1 MADLATSEFDL
12 LPKLVTK
19 LDRHLIFP
27 LLEFSSGQLENEDGS
42 SSDEAKSRELLKAKY
57 ELLKKT
63 NMTDYVAN
71 LYCDLEGLQDP
82 PKEYADKRQ
91 KVIETLEKFE
101 DTTSKLTE
109 LLSTEEVVSNL
120 RSDKV
125 ANLEFLKK
133 EHDVRHDTTCCQ
145 VSLLLGE
152 GADVCS
158 DMTGHRRD
166 GQRALRIR

>member
-1 MADLATSEFDL
+1 MEDLATSEFDL

-27 LLEFSSGQLENEDGS
+27 LLEFSSAQLEDEDGNS
-42 SSDEAKSRELLKAKY
+42 KDETKTRELLKAKY

-82 PKEYADKRQ
+82 PKDFADKRQ
-91 KVIETLEKFE
+91 KVIETLERYE
-101 DTTSKLTE
+101 DSTSKITE
-109 LLSTEEVVSNL
+109 LLQREDVVTNL

-133 EHDVRHDTTCCQ
+133 DHDVR
-145 VSLLLGE
+145 E
-152 GADVCS
+152 NCS
-158 DMTGHRRD
+158 IILSAFRECTPHGLEN
-166 GQRALRIR
+166 AS

>member
-1 MADLATSEFDL
+1 MADLAISDFDL

-27 LLEFSSGQLENEDGS
+27 LLEFSSAQLENEDGS
-42 SSDEAKSRELLKAKY
+42 SMDESKTLEILKAKY

-82 PKEYADKRQ
+82 PKDFADKRQ
-91 KVIETLEKFE
+91 KVIETLEKYE
-101 DTTSKLTE
+101 DSTSKITE
-109 LLSTEEVVSNL
+109 LLQREDVVTNL

-133 EHDVRHDTTCCQ
+133 DHDVRDKF
-145 VSLLLGE
+145 S
-152 GADVCS
+152 
-158 DMTGHRRD
+158 
-166 GQRALRIR
+166 

>member
-1 MADLATSEFDL
+1 MEDLAISEFDL

-27 LLEFSSGQLENEDGS
+27 LLEFSSGQLEDDDGNS
-42 SSDEAKSRELLKAKY
+42 KDETKTREFLKAKY

-82 PKEYADKRQ
+82 PQDFADKRQ

-101 DTTSKLTE
+101 DSTSKITE
-109 LLSTEEVVSNL
+109 LLQREDVVTNL

-133 EHDVRHDTTCCQ
+133 DHDVRKYCCTT
-145 VSLLLGE
+145 
-152 GADVCS
+152 
-158 DMTGHRRD
+158 
-166 GQRALRIR
+166 

>member
-1 MADLATSEFDL
+1 MEDLATSEFDL

-27 LLEFSSGQLENEDGS
+27 LLEFSSSQLDNEDGTS
-42 SSDEAKSRELLKAKY
+42 ADETKTRELLKAKY

-82 PKEYADKRQ
+82 PKEFTEKRQ

-109 LLSTEEVVSNL
+109 LLQTDEVVTNL

-133 EHDVRHDTTCCQ
+133 DHDVRLPHVPC
-145 VSLLLGE
+145 
-152 GADVCS
+152 
-158 DMTGHRRD
+158 
-166 GQRALRIR
+166 

>member
-1 MADLATSEFDL
+1 MADLTISEFDL
-12 LPKLVTK
+12 LPKLVAR

-42 SSDEAKSRELLKAKY
+42 LKDETKTQELLKAKY

-71 LYCDLEGLQDP
+71 LYCDMEGLQDP
-82 PKEYADKRQ
+82 PKEFADQRQ
-91 KVIETLEKFE
+91 KVIETLEKYE
-101 DTTSKLTE
+101 ETTSKITE
-109 LLSTEEVVSNL
+109 LLQREDVVTNL

-133 EHDVRHDTTCCQ
+133 DHEVCCRPAVAPRTLAATTDR
-145 VSLLLGE
+145 LDKG
-152 GADVCS
+152 
-158 DMTGHRRD
+158 
-166 GQRALRIR
+166 

>member
-1 MADLATSEFDL
+1 MGDLATSEFDL

-27 LLEFSSGQLENEDGS
+27 LLEFANSQVENEDGTS
-42 SSDEAKSRELLKAKY
+42 KDAAKTRELLKAKF

-71 LYCDLEGLQDP
+71 LYCDLEGLQEP

-91 KVIETLEKFE
+91 KVIETLENYE
-101 DTTSKLTE
+101 DSTHKLAE
-109 LLSTEEVVSNL
+109 LLQTEEVVSNL

-133 EHDVRHDTTCCQ
+133 EHDVRFFGISCF
-145 VSLLLGE
+145 SLNTF
-152 GADVCS
+152 GA
-158 DMTGHRRD
+158 
-166 GQRALRIR
+166 A